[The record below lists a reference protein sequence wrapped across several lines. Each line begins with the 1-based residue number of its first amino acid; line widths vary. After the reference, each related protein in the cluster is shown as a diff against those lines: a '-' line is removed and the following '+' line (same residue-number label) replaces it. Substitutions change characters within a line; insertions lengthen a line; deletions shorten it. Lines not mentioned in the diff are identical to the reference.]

1 MFANFPVMKKTAKK
15 PAAAN
20 PGKRETTLFIGNDIN
35 NLVAGNSWK
44 NLLEELKDF
53 CCVGGNTIDNGNK
66 PFPLLYEE
74 IFLRSL
80 LAKHQPEKKVK
91 EFISDKFL
99 KIKSGP
105 IHEQIMGLG
114 VRNIITTNYDFSLEG
129 EVPNANNGIV
139 DERLYSV
146 FRHSVKAGKKV
157 WHAHGDC
164 RAPSSINLGFEHY
177 GGQLQQI
184 RNYVATGTN
193 YQNKQLH
200 KLPFIRRLEQG
211 LVNEDS
217 WTELFFTDDIYIF
230 GFSLDF
236 VETDIWWLL
245 TFRARQILSLR
256 KPIANKIYYFIPA
269 EYRKGAKEK
278 LDLLEVNGVEVIDTY
293 PGTKKDLYYQAVIKH
308 IEKKL

>member
-1 MFANFPVMKKTAKK
+1 MKKTAPKQVQ
-15 PAAAN
+15 AN
-20 PGKRETTLFIGNDIN
+20 TAKREITLFIGNDIN

-53 CCVGGNTIDNGNK
+53 CCVGGNAIDNGNK

-80 LAKHQPEKKVK
+80 QSKHLPEKKVK

-99 KIKSGP
+99 KIKAGP
-105 IHEQIMGLG
+105 IHRQIMQLG
-114 VRNIITTNYDFSLEG
+114 VRNIITTNYDFALEG
-129 EVPNANNGIV
+129 EVPNANNGII

-146 FRHSVKAGKKV
+146 FRHSVQAGKKV

-211 LVNEDS
+211 AVNGDS

-269 EYRKGAKEK
+269 EYRKGSKEK
-278 LDLLEVNGVEVIDTY
+278 LDLLEVNGVEIIDTY
-293 PGTKKDLYYQAVIKH
+293 PGTKKDQYYQNVIKH
-308 IEKKL
+308 IEKNID